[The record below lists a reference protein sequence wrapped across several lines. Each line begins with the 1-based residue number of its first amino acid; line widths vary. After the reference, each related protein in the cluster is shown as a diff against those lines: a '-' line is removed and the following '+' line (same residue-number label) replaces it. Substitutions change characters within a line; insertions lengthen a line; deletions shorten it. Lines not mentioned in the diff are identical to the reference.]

1 MVNAIP
7 LDKTI
12 ENITVISRISDM
24 IGALHVQSDQSIH
37 FNGKLLDDIYP
48 LVYTGMSKGHS
59 LWHNNTLSKHMI
71 ETKGTQHEVDSLNI
85 GDTDVR
91 AILLPK
97 SRVDQYLQ
105 KKYGEKNVVKYRA
118 HLIHTISEKDIT
130 SFLDIHARILED
142 KEVSDQELEH
152 LVLNILQ
159 NPKLDYTDPEASY
172 ELVHKAIKVMQE
184 NLHSP
189 LLINELAMT
198 LEVNIRTLELAFKK
212 HFNVSPKCYYKRF
225 LLQQIEMKLRQR
237 SPKESTVSDVLEEYQ
252 IYNLSQFGASF
263 KKYFDTTPSQ
273 AGVQCTQLNPF
284 GWDESIFSQLLM
296 HEESSA

>member
-105 KKYGEKNVVKYRA
+105 KNTVRKMLRNTV
-118 HLIHTISEKDIT
+118 
-130 SFLDIHARILED
+130 RIL
-142 KEVSDQELEH
+142 S
-152 LVLNILQ
+152 ILFQ
-159 NPKLDYTDPEASY
+159 RKILLHFLTFMPVFLKTKKFL
-172 ELVHKAIKVMQE
+172 IK
-184 NLHSP
+184 NS
-189 LLINELAMT
+189 
-198 LEVNIRTLELAFKK
+198 
-212 HFNVSPKCYYKRF
+212 
-225 LLQQIEMKLRQR
+225 
-237 SPKESTVSDVLEEYQ
+237 
-252 IYNLSQFGASF
+252 
-263 KKYFDTTPSQ
+263 
-273 AGVQCTQLNPF
+273 
-284 GWDESIFSQLLM
+284 SIWS
-296 HEESSA
+296 